1 MTPLPGGSPQRLAS
15 DVRVRV
21 RVGTAIPVLPGAL
34 ALAPAERREALTGIA
49 DAGLDHVMFG
59 DHVSFYGGF
68 GMDGLI
74 QAAASL
80 GRRPDLGVYV
90 GLYLLPLRHP
100 VPVARQLSDLADLA
114 PGKLTLG
121 VGIGGEDRHE
131 VTVCGVDP
139 ATRGK
144 RMAESLTVLR
154 RLVAGDRVTF
164 HGAHI
169 DVDEALVRPVPS
181 EPVPLIVG
189 GRSPAALDR
198 AARLGD
204 GWLGI
209 WISSTRFAAATA
221 QISALALDVGRGAAP
236 FSHGLNV
243 WCGLASKPH
252 RARAAVADAMQSF
265 YRLPYERFERYSP
278 FGSVSEVTDFLGP
291 YVEAGCTTFN
301 LIPCGDDVDTVL
313 TMAAEIRQQ
322 LQQVGGDRR
331 RDQVRTAEPTTVP
344 R

>member
-1 MTPLPGGSPQRLAS
+1 MTTLNDGSPQRLAS
-15 DVRVRV
+15 GV
-21 RVGTAIPVLPGAL
+21 RVGTAIPVPPGR
-34 ALAPAERREALTGIA
+34 ALAPAERREALMDIA
-49 DAGLDHVMFG
+49 DAGLDHVLFG

-80 GRRPDLGVYV
+80 GCRPDLGVYV

-100 VPVARQLSDLADLA
+100 VPVARQLGDLADLA

-144 RMAESLTVLR
+144 RMDESLTVLR
-154 RLVAGDRVTF
+154 GLVAGDRVTF
-164 HGAHI
+164 HGTHI
-169 DVDEALVRPVPS
+169 DVEEALVRPVPT

-221 QISALALDVGRGAAP
+221 QIGALAAEVGRESVP

-243 WCGLASKPH
+243 WCGLASNRH

-265 YRLPYERFERYSP
+265 YRLPHERFERYSP
-278 FGSVSEVTDFLGP
+278 FGSAAEVTDFLGP

-301 LIPCGDDVDTVL
+301 LIPCGEDVDTVL
-313 TMAAEIRQQ
+313 TMATEIKQQ
-322 LQQVGGDRR
+322 LQQLGGDRR
-331 RDQVRTAEPTTVP
+331 RDQARTPQPATVP

>member
-1 MTPLPGGSPQRLAS
+1 MTISLDGSTERLAGG
-15 DVRVRV
+15 V
-21 RVGTAIPVLPGAL
+21 RVGTAVPAITGRPL
-34 ALAPAERREALTGIA
+34 AATERREALSGIA

-80 GRRPDLGVYV
+80 GCRPDLDVYV

-100 VPVARQLSDLADLA
+100 VPVGRQLIDLAELA

-131 VTVCGVDP
+131 VAVCGVDP

-144 RMAESLTVLR
+144 RMDESLTVLR
-154 RLVAGDRVTF
+154 DLMAGARVTL

-169 DVDEALVRPVPS
+169 NVDDAFVRPVPTR
-181 EPVPLIVG
+181 PVPLIVG
-189 GRSPAALDR
+189 GRSPAALER

-221 QISALALDVGRGAAP
+221 AIAARAAEVGRETAT

-243 WCGLASKPH
+243 WCGLASN
-252 RARAAVADAMQSF
+252 RDSARAAVAHAMEAT
-265 YRLPYERFERYSP
+265 YRLPYEKFERYSP
-278 FGSVSEVTDFLGP
+278 FGSAVEVADFLAP
-291 YVEAGCTTFN
+291 YVEAGCRTFN
-301 LIPCGDDVDTVL
+301 LIPCGDDLDTVI
-313 TMAAEIRQQ
+313 TMATEVQQ
-322 LQQVGGDRR
+322 RLTSDLQSGYVKQSRSG
-331 RDQVRTAEPTTVP
+331 
-344 R
+344 